1 MSLGT
6 LSIIAVLDVE
16 TITMGPDI
24 RHFPQD
30 NPIPGVSDFPLKNQT
45 GFKNIWFPVGQQ
57 IHIFLDWVIGSI
69 VRDGCHLTAK
79 NLNRTLKAK
88 TPSGT
93 HSHQP
98 RRTSPKLQLILTPC
112 QRVNFEHR
120 ET

>member
-6 LSIIAVLDVE
+6 LSTIAVLDVE

-45 GFKNIWFPVGQQ
+45 GFKNIWFPAGQQ

-79 NLNRTLKAK
+79 NLNRTLKANQK
-88 TPSGT
+88 RHQART
-93 HSHQP
+93 HTSHDALP
-98 RRTSPKLQLILTPC
+98 PNFNSSSPPV
-112 QRVNFEHR
+112 RG
-120 ET
+120 